1 MTKTIF
7 YDVDTQND
15 FMNKNGAL
23 YVPNAESIKPNL
35 ENLTKYACEQSIPI
49 FGSVDRHF
57 GTKTYKERELE
68 LSKWGGPFPEHCMDE
83 TEGQQKINETILIR
97 EFNTNSKTEKPDEF
111 YRVETFFVEN
121 PLFFKEDQ
129 KFNYDGRSFNSLNEV
144 IDRIFSVFPR
154 IVKNTH
160 PFHTLSANG
169 NIDYS
174 TPGIFFEKQSYEVT
188 TNPYFDKVM
197 EAVKPEKVFVY
208 GVATDYCVRAAVKGL
223 VKHAKEVYVITD
235 TIKGISEEGIKET
248 FEEWKRIGVKLTT
261 TKEVLGGAI

>member
-23 YVPNAESIKPNL
+23 YVPNAENIKPNL
-35 ENLTKYACEQSIPI
+35 ENLTKYACEQGIPI

-57 GTKTYKERELE
+57 GTREYKERELE
-68 LSKWGGPFPEHCMDE
+68 LSKWGGPFPDHCMDG
-83 TEGQQKINETILIR
+83 TEGQRKIR
-97 EFNTNSKTEKPDEF
+97 ETLCGAFHSKNKLFLVSDA
-111 YRVETFFVEN
+111 YIDN
-121 PLFFKEDQ
+121 PLVNRVTLNYGVNKIKLNKNNLAKIITDFFETSS
-129 KFNYDGRSFNSLNEV
+129 NNEGAALT
-144 IDRIFSVFPR
+144 S
-154 IVKNTH
+154 
-160 PFHTLSANG
+160 
-169 NIDYS
+169 
-174 TPGIFFEKQSYEVT
+174 GIFFEKQSYDVT

-208 GVATDYCVRAAVKGL
+208 GVATDYCVKAAVKGL

-248 FEEWKRIGVKLTT
+248 FEEWKKIGVKLTT